1 MKSIVKGACAALV
14 TAGIAMS
21 AVQAQAAPSMAMGNM
36 EKCYGIAKAGKND
49 CGGGKGQTHSCQGH
63 GTKAGDKN
71 DWLMVPTGLCNKI
84 VGGSTMPG
92 SN

>member
-1 MKSIVKGACAALV
+1 MKSVIKGACLALV
-14 TAGIAMS
+14 TTGIAMA
-21 AVQAQAAPSMAMGNM
+21 AVQAQAAPAMGNM
-36 EKCYGIAKAGKND
+36 EKCYGIAKVGMND

-71 DWLMVPTGLCNKI
+71 DWLMVPTGLCSKI
-84 VGGSTMPG
+84 VGGSTTAG